1 MIEIVNLSKDYGK
14 KLAVDHM
21 NLSLKD
27 GEVFG
32 LLGPNGAGKSTTIKM
47 MTGILQPSDGD
58 VIVQGHSI
66 VRNAMEAKKNFT
78 YVADTPDFFLGMT
91 ALDYF
96 AFLASVYQIPK
107 DEFEKNLNMYSE
119 IFHMKDALPELIVN
133 DSHGMR
139 QKVFLI
145 GSLLL
150 QPKNWILD
158 EPLTGLD
165 PDAAYQVKN
174 LMRNMAKDGKTVLF
188 STHVL
193 DVAEKVCDRIG
204 IISHGQLRF
213 AGSIDELR
221 KKENILDGDLEDLF
235 LNLTK

>member
-21 NLSLKD
+21 NLTLND

-47 MTGILQPSDGD
+47 ITGILQPTQGD
-58 VIVQGHSI
+58 VYIQGHSI
-66 VRNAMEAKKNFT
+66 VKNAIDAKKNFS
-78 YVADTPDFFLGMT
+78 YVADSPDFFLGMS

-96 AFLASVYQIPK
+96 SFLASIYHIQK
-107 DEFEKNLNMYSE
+107 DVFEKNLNTYSE
-119 IFHMKDALPELIVN
+119 MFHMRDALSDLIIN

-145 GSLLL
+145 GSLLT

-165 PDAAYQVKN
+165 PDAAFKVKT
-174 LMRNMAKDGKTVLF
+174 LMRDMAKEGRTVLF

-193 DVAEKVCDRIG
+193 DVAEKICDRVG
-204 IISHGQLRF
+204 IISHGQLKF
-213 AGSIDELR
+213 AGSLDDLR

-235 LNLTK
+235 LNMTK